1 VALAWWCLCCNR
13 DDFGPQTGFRAPE
26 LTLVCDA
33 PCAASCRCSGAA
45 ASRHLFST
53 DCNGG
58 VHFLEGSPAE
68 LNVNA
73 RTIMYMLDKAAE
85 GVRSRAACAW

>member
-1 VALAWWCLCCNR
+1 
-13 DDFGPQTGFRAPE
+13 
-26 LTLVCDA
+26 
-33 PCAASCRCSGAA
+33 
-45 ASRHLFST
+45 
-53 DCNGG
+53 